1 MRLLGL
7 APPHV
12 MDKYSS
18 KAESKSVQTRGAPQ
32 RSSTSAWTPCLYRE
46 VQA

>member
-12 MDKYSS
+12 MDKYPS
-18 KAESKSVQTRGAPQ
+18 KAKTKSLQIRGAPR
-32 RSSTSAWTPCLYRE
+32 RSSTRAWTPCFYRE